1 MCQRSTTCSH
11 VTSFYWLFSKDY
23 LFQARGDTKG
33 GSFKK
38 MANLSIYLNWSQT
51 FSAMRHRNFRLFFWG
66 QLVSVIGVWMQSTAQ
81 QWLVYRITGSQTS
94 LGMITFINFLP
105 VLLFSLFMGVVT
117 DQFSRRK
124 LLVLT
129 QSWFMLLAGVLAL
142 LTWMNIVQYWH
153 ILLLSFLLGFGNALD
168 MPARQAFVVEL
179 VDGDK
184 RDVMNAISVNS
195 ALFNIARIVGPAI
208 GGLVVAAFG
217 EAPAFAINALSY
229 IAVIF
234 ALLLMQL
241 SPQTQEPSRANP
253 IEKMKYGFG
262 YIYGEKDILGLVVLV
277 AVFSMVGFGPL
288 TLVPVFAK
296 DILYIGADG
305 FGHLLSWQGVGA
317 LIGAFL
323 LIVFGDRF
331 HKGKLLLASR
341 VLLGP
346 AVIALALSR
355 TPWLSMLIMALLG
368 YSLITQLV
376 LTNTLIQSIVP
387 DELRGR
393 VLSAYTWA
401 LGGFFPLGSLMV
413 GFLGDQI
420 GAPAAAILSGIGCL
434 LLIIF
439 NIIVFPSIQ
448 KLD

>member
-1 MCQRSTTCSH
+1 MPALNDMLARDLVFLVILTDDPC
-11 VTSFYWLFSKDY
+11 
-23 LFQARGDTKG
+23 QARGDTTG
-33 GSFKK
+33 DSFKK
-38 MANLSIYLNWSQT
+38 MANLSLSLNWSQT

-66 QLVSVIGVWMQSTAQ
+66 QLVSVIGIWMQSTAQ
-81 QWLVYRITGSQTS
+81 QWLVYRITGSQAS
-94 LGMITFINFLP
+94 LGIITFINFLP

-117 DQFSRRK
+117 DQFSRRN

-129 QSWFMLLAGVLAL
+129 QSWFMLLAGILAL
-142 LTWMNIVQYWH
+142 LTWMDIVQYWH

-168 MPARQAFVVEL
+168 MPARQAFVVEM

-195 ALFNIARIVGPAI
+195 ALFNIARIIGPAI

-217 EAPAFAINALSY
+217 EAPAFTINALSY
-229 IAVIF
+229 LAVIF

-241 SPQTQEPSRANP
+241 SPQAKEPSRANP
-253 IEKMKYGFG
+253 LEKLKYGFR
-262 YIYGEKDILGLVVLV
+262 YIYGEKNILGLVVLV
-277 AVFSMVGFGPL
+277 AIFSMVGFGPL

-296 DILYIGADG
+296 DILDIGADG

-346 AVIALALSR
+346 AVIGLALSR
-355 TPWLSMLIMALLG
+355 IPWLSMLIMALLG

-401 LGGFFPLGSLMV
+401 LGGFFPLGSLMI

-420 GAPAAAILSGIGCL
+420 GAPAAAVISGISCL
-434 LLIIF
+434 LLILF
-439 NIIVFPSIQ
+439 NLVAFPSIQ
-448 KLD
+448 KLT

>member
-1 MCQRSTTCSH
+1 
-11 VTSFYWLFSKDY
+11 
-23 LFQARGDTKG
+23 
-33 GSFKK
+33 
-38 MANLSIYLNWSQT
+38 
-51 FSAMRHRNFRLFFWG
+51 
-66 QLVSVIGVWMQSTAQ
+66 
-81 QWLVYRITGSQTS
+81 
-94 LGMITFINFLP
+94 
-105 VLLFSLFMGVVT
+105 
-117 DQFSRRK
+117 
-124 LLVLT
+124 
-129 QSWFMLLAGVLAL
+129 MLLAGILAL
-142 LTWMNIVQYWH
+142 LTWMGIVQYWH

-184 RDVMNAISVNS
+184 RDVMNAISINS

-234 ALLLMQL
+234 ALLLMKL
-241 SPQTQEPSRANP
+241 MPQPMEPSRSNA
-253 IEKMKYGFG
+253 IDKMKYGFR
-262 YIYGEKDILGLVVLV
+262 YIYGEKDIFGLVVLV

-296 DILYIGADG
+296 DILNIGAGG

-317 LIGAFL
+317 LIGAFQ

-331 HKGKLLLASR
+331 HKGKMLLASR
-341 VLLGP
+341 VMLGP

-368 YSLITQLV
+368 YSLITQLI
-376 LTNTLIQSIVP
+376 LTNTLIQAIVP

-401 LGGFFPLGSLMV
+401 LGGFFPLGSLMI

-420 GAPAAAILSGIGCL
+420 GAPTAAILSGIGCL
-434 LLIIF
+434 LLIIL
-439 NIIVFPSIQ
+439 NLVAFPSIQ
-448 KLD
+448 KLT